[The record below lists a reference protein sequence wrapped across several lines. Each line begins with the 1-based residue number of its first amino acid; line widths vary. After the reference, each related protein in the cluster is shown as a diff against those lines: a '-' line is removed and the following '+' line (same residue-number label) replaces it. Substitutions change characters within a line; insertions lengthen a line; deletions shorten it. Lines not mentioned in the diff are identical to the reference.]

1 MPRSRRAVLTLSLCL
16 ATLPAS
22 ALGAG
27 AAHAAA
33 WLPGPTLTQSS
44 VYAPPQTAIGA
55 DDGALVLTT
64 EIDTFGSPIPS
75 VVVRRLAPDGAQLAQ
90 LTIGK
95 GYGVDAVALPG
106 GGYRIAWVSPGPP
119 TNQLVLATV
128 DAAGRVSGVRPAT
141 SVEAIS
147 GPPVGAV
154 AANGSAVLAY
164 NPQPGP
170 GDPRRLR
177 VLQVA
182 ADGGAAP
189 IADLGPVAPNST
201 ALQLVRANDGSARLL
216 WERPAPGNTVE
227 QMVGRVSAAGVGT
240 SAVLDDAVVADTAE
254 LVVGG
259 GDPIVSWL
267 APGNVA
273 NSGDVLVSRLPSSG
287 PIGGAAT
294 TVATGISAIGG
305 SVDVAVAADGTAT
318 VVWPRFEPST
328 VTSSLHSRQFT
339 PSGAL
344 GPEREISPP
353 TGFVELDA
361 TPRVRIG
368 RNGTMVVQWFRGFP
382 AVDAQLKG
390 LSKVLDS
397 SGAAA
402 GPELPVPYT
411 LPLAAI
417 LSPGVVDVTVAPS
430 GTGLLVG
437 AAPTGGPASAL
448 LTARF
453 DSTPPTLVPT
463 LPATAVRGTAA
474 AFAAGATDGSGIAKI
489 TWQFGDGAS
498 ADGADVTHVYGA
510 AGPQTVTVTATDA
523 AGEST
528 SVTRGIAVSDPPPG
542 PAATPT
548 PSPGPSLASAKLR
561 VTKATRKG
569 ARVTVSGTIDRRARG
584 QVSVTWSQKSGR
596 KTVKRT
602 VRAKIKKGRFSATIK
617 LSRALAR
624 SRVAGRLSVTYAGDR
639 VLRRTTVTRSVKA
652 PAR

>member
-1 MPRSRRAVLTLSLCL
+1 MTLSLVSSL
-16 ATLPAS
+16 AAS

-33 WLPGPTLTQSS
+33 WLPGPMLTQSS
-44 VYAPPQTAIGA
+44 AYASPQTAIGA
-55 DDGALVLTT
+55 DDGAMVLTT
-64 EIDTFGSPIPS
+64 ELDTFGSPIPS
-75 VVVRRLAPDGAQLAQ
+75 VVIRRLAPDGAQLAQ

-95 GYGVDAVALPG
+95 GYGVDVVALPG

-119 TNQLVLATV
+119 ANQLVLATV

-154 AANGSAVLAY
+154 AADGSAVLAY

-182 ADGGAAP
+182 ADGAAAP
-189 IADLGPVAPNST
+189 IADLGPVAPDST

-216 WERPAPGNTVE
+216 WERPAPGNTIE
-227 QMVGRVSAAGVGT
+227 PMVGRVSAAGAVT
-240 SAVLDDAVVADTAE
+240 SAVLDDAVVAATAE
-254 LVVGG
+254 LTVGS

-273 NSGDVLVSRLPSSG
+273 NYGDVLVSRLPSSG

-294 TVATGISAIGG
+294 TVATGISTFGG

-328 VTSSLHSRQFT
+328 VTSSLHSRQLA
-339 PSGAL
+339 PNGAL

-361 TPRVRIG
+361 APRVRIG
-368 RNGTMVVQWFRGFP
+368 RDGTMLVQWFRGYP

-397 SGAAA
+397 TGAAA

-411 LPLAAI
+411 VPIAAVFT
-417 LSPGVVDVTVAPS
+417 PGVVDVTVSPS

-437 AAPTGGPASAL
+437 SAFSGGVGTVTL

-453 DSTPPTLVPT
+453 DSTPPALDATVPT
-463 LPATAVRGTAA
+463 TAVRGVGA
-474 AFAAGATDGSGIAKI
+474 AFAARANDGSGITKL

-498 ADGADVTHVYGA
+498 ADGADVTHAYGA
-510 AGPQTVTVTATDA
+510 AGPRTVTVTATDA
-523 AGEST
+523 AGESA
-528 SVTRGIAVSDPPPG
+528 SVTREITVAEPPPA
-542 PAATPT
+542 PTPT
-548 PSPGPSLASAKLR
+548 PGAGDNPPLVSAKLR

-602 VRAKIKKGRFSATIK
+602 VRAKITRGRFTATIK
-617 LSRALAR
+617 LPRALAR
-624 SRVAGRLSVTYAGDR
+624 SRVVGRLSVTYAGDR
-639 VLRRTTVTRSVKA
+639 ALQRTTVTRSVRA